1 MIGLQSSIR
10 NTLVAVGVLATMGC
24 GNPGGDDMEWSMD
37 QRSYNLGAVG
47 AFAEMVGAGVKELAL
62 SSPLEPMEMDAFL
75 PLAAEITARH
85 QVEVYR
91 ESDFLVTDLF
101 ASSLTDGFD
110 VLLIYRGETLERYN
124 TLKAEKAT
132 MLRDGIYEGTRR
144 SELARLFGKMLSYT
158 DQRVSELLSANQ

>member
-1 MIGLQSSIR
+1 MTGPQLSIR
-10 NTLVAVGVLATMGC
+10 NILAVCVLATMGC
-24 GNPGGDDMEWSMD
+24 GSPGGADMEWSMD

-62 SSPLEPMEMDAFL
+62 SAPLEPMEMDVFL
-75 PLAAEITARH
+75 PLAAEIAARH
-85 QVEVYR
+85 QVNVYR

-101 ASSLTDGFD
+101 ASNLTDGLD

-124 TLKAEKAT
+124 TLKREKT
-132 MLRDGIYEGTRR
+132 EMLRAGTYEGVPRN
-144 SELARLFGKMLSYT
+144 EVARLFGKMLSYT